1 MPFLGAHMP
10 ASGGLHL
17 VFDRISAVG
26 GDALQ
31 LFTRNQRQW
40 AGPSITDA
48 EAKAFAAAWKQWGRK
63 HVFSHASYLINLAS
77 PDETLRRKSAFALAR
92 EFIRCARLNIPWV
105 VLHPGSHKGAGR
117 NAGCIRAAA
126 CLDMAFEE
134 AGDQAGKVGLLLENT
149 AGAGTALGADPEDLA
164 EIISASKHPQHL
176 GICWDTCHGF
186 AAGHDPRHQDSW
198 GEVTTRLDATVGLS
212 RLKLLHLN
220 DSKTELGSRRDRH
233 EHIGQGKIGFPGFST
248 ILNDPLLAH
257 LPMVLETP
265 KGPDL
270 AEDIE
275 NLNVLRGLLKADQ
288 GEIR

>member
-10 ASGGLHL
+10 TSGGLHL
-17 VFDRISAVG
+17 VFDRIAAVG
-26 GDALQ
+26 GEALQ

-40 AGPSITDA
+40 AGTSITDA
-48 EAKAFAAAWKQWGRK
+48 EAEAFAAGWKRWGRE
-63 HVFSHASYLINLAS
+63 HIFAHASYLINLAS
-77 PDETLRRKSAFALAR
+77 PDETLWRKSASALAR

-117 NAGCIRAAA
+117 NDGCIRAAA

-134 AGDQAGKVGLLLENT
+134 AGDQAGDVGLLLENT
-149 AGAGTALGADPEDLA
+149 SGTGTALGADPEDLA
-164 EIISASKHPQHL
+164 EMISASEHALRL

-198 GEVTTRLDATVGLS
+198 AEVTSRLDRTVGLS
-212 RLKLLHLN
+212 RLQLLHLN
-220 DSKTELGSRRDRH
+220 DSKTPLGSRRDRH
-233 EHIGQGKIGFPGFST
+233 EHIGLGEIGFAGFST
-248 ILNDPLLAH
+248 ILNDPPLAH

-265 KGPDL
+265 KGSDL

-275 NLNVLRGLLKADQ
+275 NLNVLRGLLKAVP
-288 GEIR
+288 EENL